1 MIIMTSLS
9 EDLKFHKREKQ
20 RIKSEINDLESRIIV
35 AGGRPRNRHE
45 VNNLRERLNLLKGR
59 LNEVSLRIVELEKMS
74 NNENSCSQIQVIPN
88 SIIDVPSID
97 NGEITITDTIV
108 VDSGSSDR
116 GGEIIETIESTL
128 ERKIVFKGGK
138 PVSSVETLNKTVKRR
153 FENTNDIFI
162 ESSIVD

>member
-1 MIIMTSLS
+1 MKEFTD
-9 EDLKFHKREKQ
+9 ELKFKKQ
-20 RIKSEINDLESRIIV
+20 ERDRIKAEINDLESRMIV
-35 AGGRPRNRHE
+35 AGGRRRNRHE
-45 VNNLRERLNLLKGR
+45 VNNLRQRINLLKGR
-59 LNEVSLRIVELEKMS
+59 LNEMSLRIVELEKMS
-74 NNENSCSQIQVIPN
+74 NNENSGSQIQVIPN
-88 SIIDVPSID
+88 SSIDVPSID

-108 VDSGSSDR
+108 VDRGSSDR

-162 ESSIVD
+162 ESSIVE

>member
-1 MIIMTSLS
+1 MKEFTD
-9 EDLKFHKREKQ
+9 ELKFKKQ
-20 RIKSEINDLESRIIV
+20 ERDRIKAEINDLESRMIV
-35 AGGRPRNRHE
+35 AGGRRRNRHE
-45 VNNLRERLNLLKGR
+45 VNNLRQRINLLKGR
-59 LNEVSLRIVELEKMS
+59 LNEMSLRIVELEKMS
-74 NNENSCSQIQVIPN
+74 NNENSGSQIQVIPN
-88 SIIDVPSID
+88 SSIDVPSID

-108 VDSGSSDR
+108 VDRGSSDR

>member
-1 MIIMTSLS
+1 MKEFTD
-9 EDLKFHKREKQ
+9 ELKFKKQ
-20 RIKSEINDLESRIIV
+20 ERDRIKAEINDLESRMIV
-35 AGGRPRNRHE
+35 AGGRRRNRHE
-45 VNNLRERLNLLKGR
+45 VNNLRQRINLLKGR
-59 LNEVSLRIVELEKMS
+59 LNEMSLRIVELEKMS
-74 NNENSCSQIQVIPN
+74 NNENSGSQIQVIPN
-88 SIIDVPSID
+88 SSIDVPSID

-108 VDSGSSDR
+108 VDRGFSDR

-162 ESSIVD
+162 ESSIVE